1 MKAYELHPVR
11 GVARMSLTPPPGIEI
26 VTIDADTLMLA
37 TPLCQ
42 NTLEEAFIVGTAPTV
57 FGVLSTLSLDMRR
70 GFRCAQSSTKV
81 RLTFDTPIR
90 NIEDARQALAA
101 IAKCKTSPLT

>member
-11 GVARMSLTPPPGIEI
+11 EAARMSLTPPPGIEI

-70 GFRCAQSSTKV
+70 GFRCAQILHEGPAHFRHS
-81 RLTFDTPIR
+81 DP
-90 NIEDARQALAA
+90 
-101 IAKCKTSPLT
+101 